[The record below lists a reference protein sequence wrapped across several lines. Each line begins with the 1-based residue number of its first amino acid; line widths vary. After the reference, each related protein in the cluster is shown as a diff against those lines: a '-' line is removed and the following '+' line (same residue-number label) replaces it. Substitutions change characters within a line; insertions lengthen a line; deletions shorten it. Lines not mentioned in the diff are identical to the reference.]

1 MKVTKEKTEN
11 CQAYLTV
18 EMEPTEV
25 EESMNKT
32 FRKLVRVKRVPG
44 FRVGKTPRNIFEKYY
59 TRKNLLED
67 TIEDLLPDAYK
78 KAVAEQQIEPFASP
92 QIELTQMEPVIFKA
106 VIPLKPVVTLA
117 DYHQIKVAEEPP
129 HEVTD
134 EDVNKVLDS
143 LRHEHATWE
152 PAERAVLAGDLIT
165 MDIWSEVDGKAYI
178 NQKGAQY
185 TVKAEDTF
193 PVKGFAEQLIGMK
206 KDEEKEFSLDFPA
219 DDPRT
224 ELAGKSCKFKIRMN
238 EIKEEKLPELND
250 DFAKSISKE
259 YATVEKL
266 HEMARERL
274 ITSTRDI
281 AKSAFEEKALGAVV
295 KDSTIEFPDVM
306 TDAEI
311 HRMMDERFQ
320 TQQQFEAYVKSV
332 NKTEEQVHA
341 EFHEQAH
348 EIAAERVK
356 RSLVLGKLSDEEK
369 LEVAPADID
378 ADIERMLKD
387 ITGQNRDDLL
397 KSLNKPEVRDSI
409 SQRLLA
415 RKTID
420 KLVELVR
427 VPAPAAESIQ
437 EKPAEV
443 QPEAPAKS
451 NSEKKAEAKPA
462 AKAEAK
468 PKSRSKVKKEE

>member
-11 CQAYLTV
+11 SQAYLTV
-18 EMEPTEV
+18 EMEPAEV
-25 EESMNKT
+25 EESMEKT

-59 TRKNLLED
+59 TRKSLLED
-67 TIEDLLPDAYK
+67 TLEDLLPDAYK
-78 KAVAEQQIEPFASP
+78 KAVTEQQIEPIASP

-106 VIPLKPVVTLA
+106 IVPLKPVVTLG
-117 DYHQIKVAEEPP
+117 DYHQIKVAEEAP

-152 PAERAVLAGDLIT
+152 PADREVKAGDLIT
-165 MDIWSEVDGKAYI
+165 MDIWSEVEGKAYI

-193 PVKGFAEQLIGMK
+193 PVKGFAEQLMGMK

-224 ELAGKSCKFKIRMN
+224 ELAGKTGKFKIRMN

-259 YATVEKL
+259 YETVEKL
-266 HEMARERL
+266 HGMARERL

-281 AKSAFEEKALGAVV
+281 AKSAFEEKALDAVV
-295 KDSTIEFPDVM
+295 KESTVEFPDVM

-320 TQQQFEAYVKSV
+320 TREQFEAYLKSV
-332 NKTEEQVHA
+332 KKTEEQVHT

-348 EIAAERVK
+348 EMAAERVK

-369 LEVAPADID
+369 LEVTPADID
-378 ADIERMLKD
+378 TDIERMLKD

-420 KLVELVR
+420 KLVEIVR
-427 VPAPAAESIQ
+427 VPAEAEVKI
-437 EKPAEV
+437 EKPAESK
-443 QPEAPAKS
+443 EKNHTEKKSEAKS
-451 NSEKKAEAKPA
+451 A
-462 AKAEAK
+462 AKTEAK
-468 PKSRSKVKKEE
+468 PKRTAKVKKEE

>member
-11 CQAYLTV
+11 SQAYLTV
-18 EMEPTEV
+18 EMDPTEV
-25 EESMNKT
+25 EASMEKT
-32 FRKLVRVKRVPG
+32 FRKLVQVKKVPG

-67 TIEDLLPDAYK
+67 TLEELLPDAYK
-78 KAVAEQQIEPFASP
+78 KAVAEQQIEPIASP
-92 QIELTQMEPVIFKA
+92 QIELTQMEPVTFKA
-106 VIPLKPVVTLA
+106 IVPLKPVITLG

-129 HEVTD
+129 HEVND
-134 EDVNKVLDS
+134 EDVDKVLDS

-152 PAERAVLAGDLIT
+152 PADREVKAGDLIT

-206 KDEEKEFSLDFPA
+206 KDEEKEFNLDFPA

-224 ELAGKSCKFKIRMN
+224 EVAGKTCKFKIRMN

-250 DFAKSISKE
+250 DFTKSISKE
-259 YATVEKL
+259 YETVEKL
-266 HEMARERL
+266 RGMARERL
-274 ITSTRDI
+274 ITSTKDI
-281 AKSAFEEKALGAVV
+281 AKSAFEEKALDAVV
-295 KDSTIEFPDVM
+295 KESTVEFPDVM

-320 TQQQFEAYVKSV
+320 TQQQFEAYAKSV
-332 NKTEEQVHA
+332 KKTTEEIHT

-348 EIAAERVK
+348 EVAEERVK
-356 RSLVLGKLSDEEK
+356 RSLVLGKISDEEK
-369 LEVAPADID
+369 IEVTAADID

-397 KSLNKPEVRDSI
+397 KSLNKPDVRDSI

-420 KLVELVR
+420 KLVEIVR
-427 VPAPAAESIQ
+427 MPAPAAEVKEDKTAENR
-437 EKPAEV
+437 EKT
-443 QPEAPAKS
+443 QT
-451 NSEKKAEAKPA
+451 EKKTEIKPA
-462 AKAEAK
+462 AKSEAK
-468 PKSRSKVKKEE
+468 AKRTAKAKKEE

>member
-18 EMEPTEV
+18 EMEPAEV
-25 EESMNKT
+25 EASMDKT
-32 FRKLVRVKRVPG
+32 FRKLVQVKRVPG

-67 TIEDLLPDAYK
+67 TLEDLLPDAYK
-78 KAVAEQQIEPFASP
+78 KAVAEQQIEPIANP
-92 QIELTQMEPVIFKA
+92 QLELTQMEPVIFKA
-106 VIPLKPVVTLA
+106 IIPLKPEVKLS

-152 PAERAVLAGDLIT
+152 PADREVKAGDLIT

-185 TVKAEDTF
+185 TVKVEDTF
-193 PVKGFAEQLIGMK
+193 PVKGFAEQLTGMK
-206 KDEEKEFSLDFPA
+206 KDEEKEFSLDFAA

-224 ELAGKSCKFKIRMN
+224 ELAGKTGKFKIRMN
-238 EIKEEKLPELND
+238 EIKEEKLPEIND
-250 DFAKSISKE
+250 EFAKSISKE
-259 YATVEKL
+259 YETVEKL
-266 HEMARERL
+266 RGMARDRL
-274 ITSTRDI
+274 VTSTRDI
-281 AKSAFEEKALGAVV
+281 AKSAFEEKALDAVV
-295 KDSTIEFPDVM
+295 KESTVEFPDVM

-320 TQQQFEAYVKSV
+320 THEQFEAYVKSV
-332 NKTEEQVHA
+332 NKTEEQVHT

-369 LEVAPADID
+369 LEVTPADID

-420 KLVELVR
+420 KLVEIVR
-427 VPAPAAESIQ
+427 VPAPPAEPQQ
-437 EKPAEV
+437 EKPAEA
-443 QPEAPAKS
+443 QTEAPAKAHT
-451 NSEKKAEAKPA
+451 EKKAEAKSA
-462 AKAEAK
+462 AKSEAK
-468 PKSRSKVKKEE
+468 PKSKSKAKKEE